1 MIAGGRRTRR
11 TISRRQGD
19 ELTYELLFLR
29 SMEKDA
35 LVWQTP
41 ALAVTAQAFLL
52 TIGLDPDT
60 ARFARGIVSTLGVV
74 VAYMT
79 CQLMAK
85 HRYLRRLDEWKLRE
99 LEGRLGLPGLAT
111 HAYGDPADEY
121 AGPTLL
127 TRSKSYVTWQT
138 GLVLI
143 GLAHLLVLTLTI
155 VWPGGLTGS

>member
-1 MIAGGRRTRR
+1 
-11 TISRRQGD
+11 
-19 ELTYELLFLR
+19 
-29 SMEKDA
+29 MEKDA

-60 ARFARGIVSTLGVV
+60 ARFARGIASVLGVV

-99 LEGRLGLPGLAT
+99 LEGDSRLSGLST
-111 HAYGDPADEY
+111 HAYGDAADEY
-121 AGPTLL
+121 AGATRL
-127 TRSKSYVTWQT
+127 TKSKSYAVWQT

-143 GLAHLLVLTLTI
+143 GLAHLLVLTLTV
-155 VWPGGLTGS
+155 VWPAGLTGD